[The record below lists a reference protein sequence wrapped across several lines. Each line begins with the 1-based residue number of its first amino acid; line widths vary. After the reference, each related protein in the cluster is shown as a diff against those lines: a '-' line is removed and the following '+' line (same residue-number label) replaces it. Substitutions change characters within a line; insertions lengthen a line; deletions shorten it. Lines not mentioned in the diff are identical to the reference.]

1 MKNRLCIQLL
11 FVFSFFFYYI
21 VAKADSDKTI
31 KIGMILPY
39 SGAVAIIGEEITN
52 ALELAFEEVN
62 YEVSGRKLKII
73 RADTEYKPN
82 IALKKARELI
92 ASEKVDIVA
101 GTVSSS
107 VAELIESSLLHDMN
121 KIGNN
126 NNVNTVFILISS
138 DFY

>member
-1 MKNRLCIQLL
+1 MYSAAFCIL
-11 FVFSFFFYYI
+11 FLFYCT

-92 ASEKVDIVA
+92 ASEKVDILA

-107 VAELIESSLLHDMN
+107 VALAIRDLVVSTKTPFIVANAGANQNTGKKCSKY
-121 KIGNN
+121 KI
-126 NNVNTVFILISS
+126 
-138 DFY
+138 

>member
-1 MKNRLCIQLL
+1 MNNKLCIQLL
-11 FVFSFFFYYI
+11 FVFSFFLYCT

-82 IALKKARELI
+82 IALKKAREP
-92 ASEKVDIVA
+92 
-101 GTVSSS
+101 VSYTHLTLPTK
-107 VAELIESSLLHDMN
+107 A
-121 KIGNN
+121 
-126 NNVNTVFILISS
+126 
-138 DFY
+138 

>member
-11 FVFSFFFYYI
+11 FVFSFFFYCT

-62 YEVSGRKLKII
+62 YEKSKVRVAVLIFGRS
-73 RADTEYKPN
+73 TPV
-82 IALKKARELI
+82 ELEFKQI
-92 ASEKVDIVA
+92 EK
-101 GTVSSS
+101 G
-107 VAELIESSLLHDMN
+107 
-121 KIGNN
+121 
-126 NNVNTVFILISS
+126 
-138 DFY
+138 